1 MEIVNPNAAILT
13 NFEVMSTLKNMKSS
27 KKKHGLRNLATIT
40 YETVQFLEGTSC
52 KEQTSESVVEF
63 LKTMKQFNLTK
74 NECLMM
80 INDPPCSALH
90 IQIMIEDS
98 DERLTDEQVAKI
110 IEGAAKIRTPA
121 ESADGGG
128 HQAEEQEWSDNDI
141 CVAFL

>member
-13 NFEVMSTLKNMKSS
+13 NFEVMATLKGMKSS
-27 KKKHGLRNLATIT
+27 KKKYGLRNLATIT

-52 KEQTSESVVEF
+52 KDQTAESVVEF
-63 LKTMKQFNLTK
+63 LKAMKQFNLTK

-80 INDPPCSALH
+80 VNDPPASALH

-110 IEGAAKIRTPA
+110 IEYAAKVRGPA
-121 ESADGGG
+121 DGGGEGGGG
-128 HQAEEQEWSDNDI
+128 HQADEQDG
-141 CVAFL
+141 